1 MKIGIISDIHSN
13 LAALDAAICELTSRG
28 CERIICAGDIIGI
41 GPEPDGT
48 VVRLRRLDNL
58 VAVVGNHDSYFTRG
72 LPDRFPNPEHME
84 RDEYEQHLWQ
94 QSQLSA
100 ESAEFLHSL
109 PESAYM
115 CIGNVRI
122 YIAHYAMSNGKYLP
136 VHGADGEWLSEAF
149 PADADV
155 VVYGHDHRRAVVEHC
170 GRIFVNPGA
179 LGCPSDG
186 SDIARAA
193 ILTVGGT
200 DTGRAA
206 LTIGDGIS
214 VESIDAHY
222 DVSAVKAEIS
232 RLDYP
237 ASGDILRIFYSSS
250 D

>member
-1 MKIGIISDIHSN
+1 MNIGIISDIHSN

-41 GPEPDGT
+41 GPEPDKT
-48 VVRLRRLDNL
+48 VGRLRQIPNL
-58 VAVVGNHDSYFTRG
+58 VAVVGNHDKYFTRG
-72 LPDRFPNPEHME
+72 LPSGFPNPEQME
-84 RDEYEQHLWQ
+84 RDEYEQQLWQ

-100 ESAEFLHSL
+100 DSAEFLRSL
-109 PESAYM
+109 PEAVWTK
-115 CIGNVRI
+115 IDGVRI
-122 YIAHYAMSNGKYLP
+122 YISHYAKSDGYLP
-136 VHGADGEWLSEAF
+136 VHPADGEWLSEAF

-155 VVYGHDHRRAVVEHC
+155 AVYGHDHCRSIVRHHRRLY
-170 GRIFVNPGA
+170 VNPGA
-179 LGCPSDG
+179 LGCPPRG

-206 LTIGDGIS
+206 LTDGGGIS
-214 VESIDAHY
+214 VEPIDVRY

-237 ASGDILRIFYSSS
+237 ASGDILRIFYGSS

>member
-41 GPEPDGT
+41 GHEPDKT
-48 VVRLRRLDNL
+48 VGRLRQIPNL
-58 VAVVGNHDSYFTRG
+58 VAVVGNHDKYFTRG
-72 LPDRFPNPEHME
+72 LPSGFPNPEQME

-100 ESAEFLHSL
+100 ESAEFLRSL
-109 PESAYM
+109 PETARLQVD
-115 CIGNVRI
+115 GARI
-122 YIAHYAMSNGKYLP
+122 YFAHYAMSDGKYLL
-136 VHGADGEWLSEAF
+136 VHNADGEWLSEAF

-155 VVYGHDHRRAVVEHC
+155 AVYGHDHCRSIVRRH
-170 GRIFVNPGA
+170 RRLYVNPGA

-193 ILTVGGT
+193 ILT
-200 DTGRAA
+200 
-206 LTIGDGIS
+206 IGDGIS

-222 DVSAVKAEIS
+222 DVESVTAEIS

-237 ASGDILRIFYSSS
+237 ASGDILRIFYGSS

>member
-1 MKIGIISDIHSN
+1 MNIGIISDIHSN

-41 GPEPDGT
+41 GPEPDKT
-48 VVRLRRLDNL
+48 VGRLRQIPNL
-58 VAVVGNHDSYFTRG
+58 VAVVGNHDKYFTRG
-72 LPDRFPNPEHME
+72 LPSGFPNPEQME

-94 QSQLSA
+94 QSQLTA
-100 ESAEFLHSL
+100 ESAEFLRSL
-109 PESAYM
+109 PEAVWTK
-115 CIGNVRI
+115 IDGARI
-122 YIAHYAMSNGKYLP
+122 YIAHYAMSDGYLP
-136 VHGADGEWLSEAF
+136 VHPADGEWLSEVF

-155 VVYGHDHRRAVVEHC
+155 AVYGHDHCRSIVRHHRRLY
-170 GRIFVNPGA
+170 VNPGA
-179 LGCPSDG
+179 LGCPPRG

-206 LTIGDGIS
+206 LTDGGGIS
-214 VESIDAHY
+214 VEPIDVRY

-237 ASGDILRIFYSSS
+237 ASGDILRIFYGSS

>member
-41 GPEPDGT
+41 GPEPDKT
-48 VVRLRRLDNL
+48 VGRLRQIPNL
-58 VAVVGNHDSYFTRG
+58 VAVVGNHDKYFTRG
-72 LPDRFPNPEHME
+72 LPSGFPNPEQME

-100 ESAEFLHSL
+100 ESAEFLRSL
-109 PESAYM
+109 PEAVWTK
-115 CIGNVRI
+115 IDGARI
-122 YIAHYAMSNGKYLP
+122 YIAHYAMSDGYLP
-136 VHGADGEWLSEAF
+136 VHPADGEWLSEVF

-155 VVYGHDHRRAVVEHC
+155 AVYGHDHCRSIVRHHRRLY
-170 GRIFVNPGA
+170 VNPGA

-193 ILTVGGT
+193 ILTIGG
-200 DTGRAA
+200 
-206 LTIGDGIS
+206 GIS
-214 VESIDAHY
+214 VEPIDVRY

-237 ASGDILRIFYSSS
+237 ASGDILRIFYGSS

>member
-1 MKIGIISDIHSN
+1 MNIGIISDIHSN

-41 GPEPDGT
+41 GPEPDKT
-48 VVRLRRLDNL
+48 VGRLRQIPNL
-58 VAVVGNHDSYFTRG
+58 VAVVGNHDKYFTRG
-72 LPDRFPNPEHME
+72 LPSGFPNPEQME

-100 ESAEFLHSL
+100 ESAEFLRSL
-109 PESAYM
+109 PEAVWTK
-115 CIGNVRI
+115 IDGARI
-122 YIAHYAMSNGKYLP
+122 YIAHYAMSDGYLP
-136 VHGADGEWLSEAF
+136 VHPADGEWLSEVF

-155 VVYGHDHRRAVVEHC
+155 AVYGHDHCRSIVRHHRRLY
-170 GRIFVNPGA
+170 VNPGA
-179 LGCPSDG
+179 LGCPPRG

-206 LTIGDGIS
+206 LTDGGGIS
-214 VESIDAHY
+214 VEPIDVRY

-237 ASGDILRIFYSSS
+237 ASGDILRIFYGSS